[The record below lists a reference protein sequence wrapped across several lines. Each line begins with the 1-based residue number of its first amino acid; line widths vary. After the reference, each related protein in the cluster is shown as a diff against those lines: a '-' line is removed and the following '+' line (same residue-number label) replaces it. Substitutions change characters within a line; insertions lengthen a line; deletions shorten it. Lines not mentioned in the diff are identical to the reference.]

1 MAGADPV
8 AAVSADGR
16 SLSYSPGSSGVSRS
30 ARFSSS
36 LHRPHLSR
44 AGILRAT
51 AASIAATADR
61 EYIFPAGIIE
71 TSIRS
76 LLFHPRRMER
86 QRTSLRDRRSGGENG
101 TSKKAADG
109 QTRNVGKVLTGL
121 PASSPPCLHHHV
133 CAAHATTLDECDTTS
148 PRFLT
153 LRLRLVDGETSGRP
167 RRNRPG
173 RQSGRGAVGA
183 RRDRAKT
190 SRR

>member
-1 MAGADPV
+1 VAGADPV

-51 AASIAATADR
+51 AAYIAATADR
-61 EYIFPAGIIE
+61 EDIFQAGIIE
-71 TSIRS
+71 TSVRS

-101 TSKKAADG
+101 TSKKAVDG

-121 PASSPPCLHHHV
+121 RHHHPV
-133 CAAHATTLDECDTTS
+133 CITMSAPRMRRLSMNATPPPLDS
-148 PRFLT
+148 
-153 LRLRLVDGETSGRP
+153 
-167 RRNRPG
+167 
-173 RQSGRGAVGA
+173 
-183 RRDRAKT
+183 
-190 SRR
+190 